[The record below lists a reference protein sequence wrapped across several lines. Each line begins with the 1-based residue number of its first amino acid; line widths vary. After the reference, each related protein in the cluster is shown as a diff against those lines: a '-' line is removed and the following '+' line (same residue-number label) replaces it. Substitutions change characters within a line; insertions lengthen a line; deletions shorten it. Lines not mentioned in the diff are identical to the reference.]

1 MSFAATQI
9 RRLWDAAFAVMFVLA
24 FLQLPH
30 FLELY
35 RHRLDEKRV
44 QTERFLTELRTSPTP
59 DRTTIAAREAELPR
73 IRESLD
79 AVSRGG
85 IARLTVFWN
94 LDWDV
99 ARRTYDAMK
108 PGLTF
113 DGEALQF
120 GALGLLCGL
129 VTSGL
134 SAALIGALLPRRR
147 ERGAA

>member
-1 MSFAATQI
+1 MRFVATQI
-9 RRLWDAAFAVMFVLA
+9 RRLWDAAFAVVFVLV

-44 QTERFLTELRTSPTP
+44 QIERILTELNASPTK
-59 DRTTIAAREAELPR
+59 DTTTIAAKEAELPP
-73 IRESLD
+73 IRANLE

-85 IARLTVFWN
+85 FARVTVFWN

-99 ARRTYDAMK
+99 ARRTYDSMK

-120 GALGLLCGL
+120 GVAGLLCGL

-134 SAALIGALLPRRR
+134 SAALFGALLPRRR
-147 ERGAA
+147 ERGMV